1 MTTSK
6 FQNVDNLYVWIWL
19 PNSSEPVV
27 AGQIVK
33 QNKLY
38 RFTYGQSYRDN
49 PAAIRFS
56 PFELPLQKGSFTPQG
71 QNLIHSCFRDV
82 APDYWGRYVIDN
94 HYPGFRLDELDYLIL
109 SDSNRSG
116 ALDFQHSSSE
126 YIDRTMDQMSI
137 DDILSAAAIIERH
150 QSLPPELD
158 FVLMQG
164 SSIGGAQPK
173 ATMVWDNR
181 EWLVKFASV
190 DDRVEVVK
198 LEYITMRLAALAGLD
213 VPNVNYEKS
222 GLHEVLLI
230 ERFDRKINNTVISST
245 ARRFILS
252 GFSLLGLTENEA
264 QYASYHSVADVVRR
278 EFYKPKLALMEIF
291 KRLAFNIL
299 MGNTDDGI
307 KHLSAS
313 WDGVKLELMPAFGL
327 IPKMH
332 SEEVAKQTLAINGRF
347 ENEATLRNIA
357 SIAGIFQVSNTQAQ
371 EIIES
376 IITVIEKNWPRLCNE
391 VDLKKHSRQQFW
403 RKIILSPNC
412 FNQWDYTHPVL
423 IAQNKKTSVSN

>member
-6 FQNVDNLYVWIWL
+6 IQNIDNLFVWVWL
-19 PNSSEPVV
+19 PNCSEPVV

-56 PFELPLQKGSFTPQG
+56 PFELPLQKGSFTPKG
-71 QNLIHSCFRDV
+71 QNLIHSCFRDA

-94 HYPGFRLDELDYLIL
+94 HYPGFRLNELDYLIL

-116 ALDFQHSSSE
+116 ALDFQHSSSD
-126 YIDRTMDQMSI
+126 YVDRTMVQMSI
-137 DDILSAAAIIERH
+137 DDILSAAAIIEQH
-150 QSLPPELD
+150 QTLPPELD

-164 SSIGGAQPK
+164 SSMGGAQPK
-173 ATMVWDNR
+173 ATMLWDNKQ
-181 EWLVKFASV
+181 WIVKFASI
-190 DDRVEVVK
+190 DDPADTAK
-198 LEYITMRLAALAGLD
+198 LEYITMRLAKLAGIF
-213 VPNVNYEKS
+213 VANVKYEES
-222 GLHEVLLI
+222 DSQEVLLI
-230 ERFDRKINNTVISST
+230 ERFDRKTTNTVISNT
-245 ARRFILS
+245 ARRFIMS

-278 EFYKPKLALMEIF
+278 EFHQPKLALQEIF

-307 KHLSAS
+307 KHLTAS
-313 WDGVKLELMPAFGL
+313 WDGSKLKLMPAFGL
-327 IPKMH
+327 SPKMH
-332 SEEVAKQTLAINGRF
+332 FDEEAKQTLAINGRLA
-347 ENEATLRNIA
+347 NEATLNNIA

-376 IITVIEKNWPRLCNE
+376 IITVIEKNWPKLCNE
-391 VDLKKHSRQQFW
+391 VDLNKHSRHQFW

-412 FNQWDYTHPVL
+412 FKNWDY
-423 IAQNKKTSVSN
+423 NKNFTMIPSKKSSASI